1 MVNSHRIYF
10 IKEKMS
16 IFSKEYK
23 SHYKENVR
31 VAWPVIMGQL
41 GHMAASV
48 ADNAMVGNISSVQ
61 LAACA
66 FANAIFFI
74 IFIIAIGIAMG
85 LTPLIGKYYGAGDKE
100 KCSELLKNS
109 AFINIAVSIVLTGLM
124 LFTIQFF
131 DSMGQ
136 PQEVVPY
143 AKKFFS
149 ILAFSLIPYAI
160 FASFKQF
167 SDGLGLTKPGM
178 IILIS
183 CNLLLIAINY
193 LLIYGNF
200 GFPRM
205 EIEGAG
211 WATLAA
217 RVMMAVMAIG
227 YFFFHKD
234 YTEFKNIFNKVK
246 LKLED
251 IKDLL
256 KIGVPIGMQYFLEV
270 AAFAGGTL
278 IIGLT
283 KSSSDLA
290 AHQIALNLASIT
302 FMTASGFAAA
312 ATIRM
317 SNAIG
322 EGDFR
327 RMKVAGSSAFVMTLI
342 FMTCTATLF
351 IVFGNQLAGLYVK
364 TNEPEVVKLAVQL
377 LIIGG
382 IFQLADGAQAVALGT
397 LRGMEDVRIPTVIT
411 TISYWVL
418 TIPVCYI
425 LAINFKMGAS
435 GVWWGYT
442 LGLLFASIL
451 LYLRFEK
458 VAKHIIKTRTVAIN

>member
-1 MVNSHRIYF
+1 
-10 IKEKMS
+10 MS

-23 SHYKENVR
+23 EHYKENVK

-41 GHMAASV
+41 GHMAAGV

-66 FANAIFFI
+66 FANAVFFI
-74 IFIIAIGIAMG
+74 IFIVAIGIAMG

-100 KCSELLKNS
+100 KCAELLKNS
-109 AFINIAVSIVLTGLM
+109 VFINLAVSVIVTALL
-124 LFTIQFF
+124 LFSMQFF

-136 PQEVVPY
+136 PTEVVPY
-143 AKKFFS
+143 AKKFFF
-149 ILAFSLIPYAI
+149 ILSFSLIPYAI

-167 SDGLGLTKPGM
+167 SDGLGFTKPGM
-178 IILIS
+178 VILIS
-183 CNLLLIAINY
+183 CNLLNIGINY

-200 GFPRM
+200 GFPRL
-205 EIEGAG
+205 EIAGAG
-211 WATLAA
+211 WATFIA
-217 RVMMAVMAIG
+217 RIMMAVLAIC
-227 YFFFHKD
+227 YFYFHKD
-234 YTEFKNIFNKVK
+234 FKEFKVLFSKVK
-246 LKLED
+246 LKLDD

-256 KIGVPIGMQYFLEV
+256 KIGVPIGMQYVLEV
-270 AAFAGGTL
+270 AAFAGGTI

-283 KSSSDLA
+283 KSSKDLA

-302 FMTASGFAAA
+302 FMMASGIAAA

-317 SNAIG
+317 SKAIG

-327 RMKVAGSSAFVMTLI
+327 RMKVAGSSSFVLTLI
-342 FMTCTATLF
+342 FMAFTASMF
-351 IVFGNQLAGLYVK
+351 IIFGQNLAGLYVNA
-364 TNEPEVVKLAVQL
+364 NEKEVINLAVHL

-411 TISYWVL
+411 SISYWVL

-425 LAINFKMGAS
+425 LAINYKMGAS

-442 LGLLFASIL
+442 LGLVFASIL